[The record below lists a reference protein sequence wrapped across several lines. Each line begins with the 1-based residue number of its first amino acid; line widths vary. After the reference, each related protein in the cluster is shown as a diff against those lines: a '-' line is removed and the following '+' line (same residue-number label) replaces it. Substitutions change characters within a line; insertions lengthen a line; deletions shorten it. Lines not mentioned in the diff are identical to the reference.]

1 MKKYPKTAFL
11 DILHRGVV
19 WTCIGVTIG
28 GTALLGYRF
37 YRYFT
42 VVKPERERLELQI
55 LQDQGG
61 FPDKANLVDSAPSLK
76 S

>member
-11 DILHRGVV
+11 DLLHRGVV

-55 LQDQGG
+55 LQDQG
-61 FPDKANLVDSAPSLK
+61 FPDKANLVDNAPSLK